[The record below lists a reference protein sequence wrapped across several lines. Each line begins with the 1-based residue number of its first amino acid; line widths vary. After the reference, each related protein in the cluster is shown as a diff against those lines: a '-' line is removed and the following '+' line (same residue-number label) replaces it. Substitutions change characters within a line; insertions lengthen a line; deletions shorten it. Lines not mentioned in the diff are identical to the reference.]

1 MTKFSK
7 TNQPRKPA
15 IGAAT
20 DTPAPTGSDITATPE
35 FQAAV
40 DAAVGKAAEQIIAK
54 LAGAREQAGTA
65 AAGSSDAVFVD
76 KLAMSIASLTHQGT
90 GRGRPVAPDILA
102 AREAAKDR
110 MMALIVEARVA
121 FEKAKKAGDE
131 DAMTAALPTYTLKNK
146 VYLGEVQIDPVFVGA
161 DHRIK
166 KTEID
171 WDGVPNEAMVP
182 VNKIA
187 KAIHAEYRGW
197 IGTQTGT
204 PRDDTRGFSV
214 TQKGLVI
221 RGGSHSTNQIEANH
235 TGEGVAAEGLRIRR
249 GDQVD
254 GPLAFKGKET
264 NVLGTVHP
272 AARQSA

>member
-15 IGAAT
+15 ADAASAT
-20 DTPAPTGSDITATPE
+20 AAPAAPDFTGTPE

-40 DAAVGKAAEQIIAK
+40 DAAVGKAAEQIVAK
-54 LAGAREQAGTA
+54 LAGARQQAGTA
-65 AAGSSDAVFVD
+65 AGGDDKAFVNS
-76 KLAMSIASLTHQGT
+76 LAMAIAGLTHQGT

-102 AREAAKDR
+102 ARDAARDR
-110 MMALIVEARVA
+110 MMALIVQARA
-121 FEKAKKAGDE
+121 DGDV
-131 DAMTAALPTYTLKNK
+131 PTYTLKNK
-146 VYLGEVQIDPVFVGA
+146 THLGEVLIDPVYVGP

-166 KTEID
+166 QVEID
-171 WDGVPNEAMVP
+171 WDGIPNEAMIP
-182 VNKIA
+182 HNDIA

-204 PRDDTRGFSV
+204 PRDDLRDLSV
-214 TQKGLVI
+214 THGGLTI
-221 RGGSHSTNQIEANH
+221 RGGSRSTKPIEAPH
-235 TGEGVAAEGLRIRR
+235 AGEGTPVVTEGLRIRR
-249 GDQVD
+249 GEDKTT
-254 GPLAFKGKET
+254 PLQFRKET